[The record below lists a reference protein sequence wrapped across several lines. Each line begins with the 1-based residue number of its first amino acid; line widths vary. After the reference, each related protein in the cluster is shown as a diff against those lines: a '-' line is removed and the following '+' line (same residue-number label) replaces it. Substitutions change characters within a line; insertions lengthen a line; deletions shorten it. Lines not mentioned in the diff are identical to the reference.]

1 MGSRL
6 RSGRQRVQ
14 HCVREIGI
22 PLIILQKRHAAMF
35 VVALQCGCVYLVELE
50 MDVGLT
56 FGGST
61 DSGIRD
67 SKIFCNFDFR

>member
-1 MGSRL
+1 M
-6 RSGRQRVQ
+6 
-14 HCVREIGI
+14 
-22 PLIILQKRHAAMF
+22 ILQKIHAAMF
-35 VVALQCGCVYLVELE
+35 DVAVQCGCVYLVELE

-67 SKIFCNFDFR
+67 SKISCNFDFR